1 VGLYKSG
8 ISGNNKRGGK
18 TINTNAFRF
27 FHVDYSFVVGY
38 LPLFS
43 NLGTIK
49 FDLNKETPST
59 RYLVIASIYSMP

>member
-1 VGLYKSG
+1 
-8 ISGNNKRGGK
+8 
-18 TINTNAFRF
+18 
-27 FHVDYSFVVGY
+27 VDYSFVVGY